1 MNTQKKFLL
10 FTSLPILLLIP
21 VISLLI
27 IQQERSNEESRLAA
41 KISYTNELIKLII
54 EKPLWDVNYEQ
65 VQISCRS
72 LLKDEEI
79 AAITVTDAL
88 GISIFNERKATT
100 NTHSRTNTFNIF
112 REAERLATVQTI
124 YSTEAMEAKVAALRN
139 WLFMMWLIIGV
150 LLGLVY
156 SQLSG
161 IITRPISKIVESL
174 KIIDSGDWAHR
185 LQLNTKGEFTQI
197 QNHLNAMV
205 ANIERQ
211 HTELDRQRRDLE
223 RANIQLKKEAQ
234 EREATNTL
242 LSALVDEQQKTT
254 EIVSNII
261 ANIPYAIFWKDTQSV
276 FMGCNGYFA
285 QTLGLEIEQ
294 VIGRKYDELVGDT
307 SMVKFMNRI
316 DGEILSQQKPIFD
329 LEYVRTIQ
337 GSTQTV
343 SVSQVPLF
351 NNEGNIMGMLCI
363 STDITKRKQ
372 HELELKRA
380 KETAESA
387 NIANSMFLANM
398 SHEIRTPMNGIMGIT
413 ELLSQTPLNEEQI
426 RYVGL
431 VRNSS
436 DALMHVIN
444 DILDISR
451 IEAGKANLRNEPF
464 NLEQLCNKNIDSFA
478 LPAHSKYLNLYYR
491 FDPALNTALVG
502 DESRLNQV
510 LINLIGN
517 AIKFTDRGEVSVSI
531 TANGQ
536 TDTHC
541 YVTIIVTDTGIGIP
555 ADKLG
560 SIFDAFTQIDGSYKR
575 NTGGTGL
582 GLTISKRLVE
592 LMGGTISVESEVGR
606 GSSFTLQLPFEYN
619 KIQAP
624 SFAIPPAE
632 LQQKQILLLDDRFTA
647 VKLYGDMLRHLGS
660 QVVVAVRV
668 DSAVTL
674 IEKQLH
680 SNLPYNALFVT
691 LPLLYDLLPRLQQI
705 YPAILP
711 HTVVVTRATDFK
723 AAAPQIAACRNSGV
737 RHFIIEP
744 IKGNEL
750 AETLKI
756 AIRPIDEYNA
766 NKANKKILLIENHAI
781 QRNITRAMLE
791 KMSYDVL
798 CPADYADV
806 ATYSNEPIS
815 LVLIDFGT
823 ATANNYQLLSQLRQY
838 FQQNEESSPV
848 PLVALG
854 SANESATQQQATENG
869 ISDWLPKPLKAL
881 ELQTLLKKYLKE

>member
-27 IQQERSNEESRLAA
+27 IQQERSNEESRLSA
-41 KISYTNELIKLII
+41 KINYTNDLIKLII
-54 EKPLWDVNYEQ
+54 EKPLWDVNYDQ

-79 AAITVTDAL
+79 AGITVTDAL
-88 GISIFNERKATT
+88 DNPIFNERKATA
-100 NTHSRTNTFNIF
+100 NNHIRTNTFNIF
-112 REAERLATVQTI
+112 REAERQATVQTI
-124 YSTEAMEAKVAALRN
+124 YSTETMEAKVAALRN
-139 WLFMMWLIIGV
+139 WLLMMWLIIGA
-150 LLGLVY
+150 LLALVY

-161 IITRPISKIVESL
+161 IITRPISKVVESL

-223 RANIQLKKEAQ
+223 RANAQLKKEAQ
-234 EREATNTL
+234 EREATNAL
-242 LSALVDEQQKTT
+242 LSTVIDEQQKTA

-285 QTLGLEIEQ
+285 QTLGLGTEQ
-294 VIGRKYDELVGDT
+294 VIGKKYNELVGDT
-307 SMVKFMNRI
+307 SMVEFMNRI
-316 DGEILSQQKPIFD
+316 DSEVLSQQKPVFD
-329 LEYVRTIQ
+329 FEYVRTIQ
-337 GSTQTV
+337 GTTQTV

-351 NNEGNIMGMLCI
+351 NNEGNIIGMLCI

-372 HELELKRA
+372 HELELKQA

-387 NIANSMFLANM
+387 NLAKSMFLANM

-451 IEAGKANLRNEPF
+451 IEAGKASLRNEPF

-478 LPAHSKYLNLYYR
+478 LPAHSKYLNLYYQ
-491 FDPALNTALVG
+491 FDPALNIALVG
-502 DESRLNQV
+502 DEGRLNQV

-517 AIKFTDRGEVSVSI
+517 AIKFTDKGEVSISI
-531 TANGQ
+531 AASGQ

-541 YVTIIVTDTGIGIP
+541 YVTISVTDTGIGIP

-624 SFAIPPAE
+624 SFAIPPTE

-647 VKLYGDMLRHLGS
+647 VKLYGDMLRHLNS
-660 QVVVAVRV
+660 QVVVAVRL
-668 DSAVTL
+668 DSAIAL

-680 SNLPYNALFVT
+680 STPYNMLFIT
-691 LPLLYDLLPRLQQI
+691 LPLLYDFLPQLQQI

-711 HTVVVTRATDFK
+711 HTVVVIRATDFK

-756 AIRPIDEYNA
+756 AIRPTDKDDA

-798 CPADYADV
+798 CPADYTDV
-806 ATYSNEPIS
+806 TAYSDKPIS

-823 ATANNYQLLSQLRQY
+823 AAANNYQLLSQLRQY
-838 FQQNEESSPV
+838 SQQDVPV
-848 PLVALG
+848 PLIALG
-854 SANESATQQQATENG
+854 STNEPTTQQQATENG
-869 ISDWLPKPLKAL
+869 ISDWLSKPLKAL